1 MYLLGPR
8 DIRPGTINNE
18 DFMLNILFIGDING
32 RPGRAAVRALLPG
45 LIKEKKIDFTV
56 ANCEN
61 ASGGFGINHESYREL
76 LSCGINAVTMGN
88 HTWDNKEIYKFI
100 DSEPN
105 LIRPAN
111 LPAGNPGRGF
121 GVFPIDGKSSKIG
134 VINLTGRVFMQPVE
148 DPFRTAE
155 KIVNEIRVS
164 TPVIIVDMH
173 AEATSEKQAMGFFLD
188 GKVSLVA
195 GTHTH
200 VQTSDERIFSGGTA
214 FITDT
219 GMTGPF
225 DSVIGVEKDII
236 LRRFLTFM
244 PEKFEIAK
252 GDVHLNAV
260 AVSVDEASG
269 RAVKIERLDIKH
281 EQA

>member
-1 MYLLGPR
+1 M
-8 DIRPGTINNE
+8 I
-18 DFMLNILFIGDING
+18 NILFIGDING
-32 RPGRAAVRALLPG
+32 RPGRAAVKALLPG
-45 LIKEKKIDFTV
+45 LIKEKKIDFV
-56 ANCEN
+56 AANGEN
-61 ASGGFGINHESYREL
+61 ASGGFGITHDSLKEL
-76 LSCGINAVTMGN
+76 YGCGVNVVTMGN
-88 HTWDNKEIYKFI
+88 HTWDNKEIYNFI
-100 DSEPN
+100 DSEQN

-111 LPAGNPGRGF
+111 LAQGNPGKGY
-121 GVFPIDGKSSKIG
+121 GLFPVDGKSVKVG
-134 VINLTGRVFMQPVE
+134 VVNLAGRVFMQQAD
-148 DPFRTAE
+148 DPFRAAE
-155 KIVNEIRVS
+155 RVVNELRHT

-200 VQTSDERIFSGGTA
+200 VQTADERIFAGGTA
-214 FITDT
+214 FITDA

-236 LRRFLTFM
+236 IRRFLTFM

-252 GDVHLNAV
+252 GNVHLNAV

-269 RAVKIERLDIKH
+269 KAQKIERIDLKH

>member
-1 MYLLGPR
+1 
-8 DIRPGTINNE
+8 
-18 DFMLNILFIGDING
+18 MLNILFIGDING
-32 RPGRAAVRALLPG
+32 RPGRDAVKALLPG
-45 LIKEKKIDFTV
+45 LVREKKIDFVV
-56 ANCEN
+56 ANGEN
-61 ASGGFGINHESYREL
+61 ASGGFGITHESYKDL
-76 LSCGINAVTMGN
+76 MACGINAMTMGN
-88 HTWDNKEIYKFI
+88 HTWDNKDIFKFI

-111 LPAGNPGRGF
+111 LPQGNPGKGYSIF
-121 GVFPIDGKSSKIG
+121 SIDGKAAKVG
-134 VINLTGRVFMQPVE
+134 VLNLAGRVFMQQVD
-148 DPFRTAE
+148 DPFKAAD
-155 KIVNEIRVS
+155 KIVNEMRIT
-164 TPVIIVDMH
+164 TPVIIVDIH

-188 GKVSLVA
+188 GRVSLVA

-200 VQTSDERIFSGGTA
+200 VQTSDERIFKGGTG

-236 LRRFLTFM
+236 LRRFLTYM

-260 AVSVDEASG
+260 SVSVDEASG
-269 RAVKIERLDIKH
+269 KAASIERIDLKY
-281 EQA
+281 EPA

>member
-1 MYLLGPR
+1 M
-8 DIRPGTINNE
+8 I
-18 DFMLNILFIGDING
+18 NILFIGDING
-32 RPGRAAVRALLPG
+32 KPGRAAVKALLPQ
-45 LIKEKKIDFTV
+45 LVKDKKIDFV
-56 ANCEN
+56 IANAEN
-61 ASGGFGINHESYREL
+61 ASGGFGITHESFKDL
-76 LSCGINAVTMGN
+76 LLCGINVITMGN
-88 HTWDNKEIYKFI
+88 HTWDNKDIYKFI

-105 LIRPAN
+105 LLRPAN
-111 LPAGNPGRGF
+111 LSQGNPGKGYAI
-121 GVFPIDGKSSKIG
+121 FPVDGKNTKIG
-134 VINLTGRVFMQPVE
+134 VLNLTGRVFMQQAD
-148 DPFRTAE
+148 DPFRTAD
-155 KIVNEIRVS
+155 KIVNEIRLT

-188 GKVSLVA
+188 GRASLVA

-200 VQTSDERIFSGGTA
+200 VQTADERIFAGGTG
-214 FITDT
+214 FITDA

-260 AVSVDEASG
+260 AVSVDEATG
-269 RAVKIERLDIKH
+269 KAIKIERIDLKH
-281 EQA
+281 EQV

>member
-1 MYLLGPR
+1 M
-8 DIRPGTINNE
+8 I
-18 DFMLNILFIGDING
+18 NILFIGDING
-32 RPGRAAVRALLPG
+32 KPGRGAVRALLPG
-45 LIKEKKIDFTV
+45 LIKEKNIDFV
-56 ANCEN
+56 AANGEN
-61 ASGGFGINHESYREL
+61 ASGGFGITHDSFTEL
-76 LSCGINAVTMGN
+76 KGFGVNVITMGN
-88 HTWDNKEIYKFI
+88 HTWDNKDIYNFI
-100 DSEPN
+100 DGEPC

-111 LPAGNPGRGF
+111 LPAGTPGKGWSI
-121 GVFPIDGKSSKIG
+121 FPIDGRDAKIG
-134 VINLTGRVFMQPVE
+134 VVNLNGRVFMHPAD
-148 DPFRTAE
+148 DPFRAAE
-155 KIVNEIRVS
+155 KAVSEIRVT
-164 TPVIIVDMH
+164 TPVILVDMH

-188 GKVSLVA
+188 GKVSAVV

-200 VQTSDERIFSGGTA
+200 VQTSDERIHKGGTA
-214 FITDT
+214 FITDV

-260 AVSVDEASG
+260 AISIDEKTGKAL
-269 RAVKIERLDIKH
+269 KIERIDIKN